1 MPAVVT
7 FCSVLAGTDAWAA
20 HAAAAAA
27 QPGVPR
33 DILHLCLSHAAVL
46 AVALPLPHE
55 RRPPGC
61 EWDSVGH
68 VFGLLHPSRL
78 LPEGTLAACF
88 EAGGSD
94 GAAAAIAAVAQ
105 LVRLLPL
112 DQPLPGQTEQEQRD
126 LLATALH
133 VLGNTCV
140 TFGEQPAIWRRLK
153 GQQRRRVAAH
163 LLPLATQL
171 PQLLPLVAG
180 SMHQPGTQEHARSI
194 PVLGA
199 VSCQL
204 ALLCNLRKGEQDEQ
218 LGQGGRLQPPPQAA
232 PLVGSR
238 ADAVAW
244 CEAACGA
251 LQCLPL
257 VQQIYSTRPHSA
269 APEYAGVAVT
279 FVYEAAAGLTPASG
293 DLPGRTLTAAD
304 EALHTAIWQLANRLS
319 QLVHAAAAA
328 GSPLAPLRDAL
339 GTETV
344 LCALSECMAAAVILE
359 HMDSGAQH
367 LADGWQAALTSPLP
381 RSQPTK

>member
-1 MPAVVT
+1 MPAVFTVS
-7 FCSVLAGTDAWAA
+7 SVLAGTEAWAA

-27 QPGVPR
+27 QPGVSQ
-33 DILHLCLSHAAVL
+33 DIMQLCLSHAAVL
-46 AVALPLPHE
+46 AVALPLPRE
-55 RRPPGC
+55 RRPPCC
-61 EWDSVGH
+61 EWDAADH
-68 VFGLLHPSRL
+68 VFGLLRPNRL

-88 EAGGSD
+88 EAGGSE
-94 GAAAAIAAVAQ
+94 GAAAAITAVAQ
-105 LVRLLPL
+105 LVQLLPL

-126 LLATALH
+126 LVATATD
-133 VLGNTCV
+133 VLGNICGTV
-140 TFGEQPAIWRRLK
+140 GEQHVIWRQLT

-163 LLPLATQL
+163 LLPLATRL
-171 PQLLPLVAG
+171 PQLLRLVAG
-180 SMHQPGTQEHARSI
+180 NMHQPSTHEHANAMQ
-194 PVLGA
+194 VLGA

-204 ALLCNLRKGEQDEQ
+204 ALLCSLRKGEQDEQ

-244 CEAACGA
+244 CDAACGA

-279 FVYEAAAGLTPASG
+279 FVYAAAAGLTPASG

-339 GTETV
+339 GIETV

-367 LADGWQAALTSPLP
+367 LADGWQAALTRPLP